1 MRPKPSESE
10 KIGKQR
16 GFFEQRF
23 DEMLNENHPLFKL
36 ANKINWPGFDQKF
49 GQLFRSKTGKPATP
63 TRVVVGLLY
72 LKHTFDFS
80 DEEVVKRFVENVYWQ
95 YFCGFQFFQKSP
107 PCDATVLVKWRKRM
121 KEEGMEFLLQ
131 ETLAIACEEKLLKP
145 KDLEHVIVDTTV
157 QEKNITFPT
166 DAKLL
171 NRARESL
178 VREAQKRGMKLRQ
191 TFAREG
197 KHLLI
202 KYSGYSHA
210 KQFKRARK
218 PLRRLQTILG
228 RVIREVERLAPEG
241 DGRLARYLEIAKKI
255 RLQKKTGKDKIYSVH
270 EPEVECIAKG
280 KAHKRYEFG
289 CKVSIMSTNRSNWIV
304 GAKAL
309 HGRPYDGHTI
319 PAVLDQARRIIGR
332 LPGSVYA
339 DKGYRGSSPPGGVR
353 VYVSGQ
359 KRGVDK
365 KRKMLLRRRSA
376 VEPLIGHLKRG
387 HRLGRNF
394 LKGLDGDKHNALL
407 AAAGRNMAKLL
418 AAFFVSRLGWDFL
431 QEIFSLA
438 GSFSSNL
445 T

>member
-10 KIGKQR
+10 KVGQQR
-16 GFFEQRF
+16 SFFEHRLDDML
-23 DEMLNENHPLFKL
+23 DEKHPLFKL
-36 ANKINWPGFDQKF
+36 ANKINWSGFDSKF
-49 GQLFRSKTGKPATP
+49 GQLFRSKKGKPATP

-72 LKHTFDFS
+72 IKHTFNFS
-80 DEEVVKRFVENVYWQ
+80 DEEVVLRFKENPYWQ
-95 YFCGFQFFQKSP
+95 YFCGYSFFQKTP

-145 KDLEHVIVDTTV
+145 QDFEHVIVDTTV
-157 QEKNITFPT
+157 QEKNIAFPT

-178 VREAQKRGMKLRQ
+178 VREAQKQGLKLRQ
-191 TFAREG
+191 TFARES
-197 KHLLI
+197 KILLL

-210 KQFKRARK
+210 KQFKRAKK
-218 PLRRLQTILG
+218 PIRRLQTILG
-228 RVIREVERLAPEG
+228 RVIREVERLVPEA
-241 DGRLARYLEIAKKI
+241 DGRLNRYLEIAKKI
-255 RLQKKTGKDKIYSVH
+255 HQQKKTGKDKVYSVH

-289 CKVSIMSTNRSNWIV
+289 CKVSIMTTNRSNWIV
-304 GAKAL
+304 GAIAL

-319 PAVLDQARRIIGR
+319 PAVLEQARRIMGR

-339 DKGYRGSSPPGGVR
+339 DKGYRGSSPPAGVR

-365 KRKMLLRRRSA
+365 KRKRLLRRRSA
-376 VEPLIGHLKRG
+376 VEPVIGHLKSGNRM
-387 HRLGRNF
+387 GRNF

-418 AAFFVSRLGWDFL
+418 AAFFVSRLGWEFL
-431 QEIFSLA
+431 QEIFSFAAALT
-438 GSFSSNL
+438 SNCV
-445 T
+445 